1 MKIKTLRQKIQQSEG
16 KWLIFSPQYENY
28 IKDLLCYQ
36 FGDYEIL
43 YTEDTT
49 IDESYELF
57 YTWFYN
63 WKTANGVA
71 LEKTALTLTADYNP
85 LENMNIKENFQSVGS
100 GTDVTVDGTKGD
112 YTSANKTNVYDSS
125 TLKDTDQTKVTFDN
139 KPQTKTTLT
148 KNRTV
153 EVDGE
158 EMTGTNS
165 SVWARQKHGNIGV
178 QSLQKYA
185 TEEIELR
192 QRNVLREWILK
203 FVTEYCFLVG
213 DNI

>member
-16 KWLIFSPQYENY
+16 DWLIFSPQYENY

-43 YTEDTT
+43 YTDDTT

-57 YTWFYN
+57 HTWFYN
-63 WKTANGVA
+63 WKTAHGVA

-112 YTSANKTNVYDSS
+112 YSSTNKTNVYDSN
-125 TLKDTDQTKVTFDN
+125 TLKDTDQTKVTYEN
-139 KPQTKTTLT
+139 KPQTKTTLAT
-148 KNRTV
+148 NRTV
-153 EVDGE
+153 EIDGE
-158 EMTGTNS
+158 EMTGTS
-165 SVWARQKHGNIGV
+165 ASVWARQKHGNIGV
-178 QSLQKYA
+178 QSMQKYA

-192 QRNVLREWILK
+192 MRNVLREWILK